1 MSQQNSQEKLQPHTQ
16 KTLTLKKEG
25 LAKLKKESLAKL
37 KKEALDKLTKEDLAK
52 AREKFKEMK
61 NWLEATYPKA
71 FDFQNPIPL
80 KKGIRKELM
89 AKDSPFSGVQLHKVL
104 KAYARSNLYLKAV
117 VKCQWRHDLDGEQ
130 TEEILEE
137 EKKYSKQLLLLR
149 EKKKYAKKKQIKSK
163 NEGVRK
169 NKKMVEKKNKKMVE
183 KKNKKMVEKK
193 NKKIL
198 PIVSEPQSLKN

>member
-16 KTLTLKKEG
+16 KTLTLKREG
-25 LAKLKKESLAKL
+25 LSKLKKESLAKL
-37 KKEALDKLTKEDLAK
+37 KKEALDKLKKEDLAK

-71 FDFQNPIPL
+71 FNFRNPIPL

-117 VKCQWRHDLDGEQ
+117 IKCQWRHDLDGEQ

-137 EKKYSKQLLLLR
+137 EKKYSKQLLVLR
-149 EKKKYAKKKQIKSK
+149 AKKKYAKKKQTKSK
-163 NEGVRK
+163 NEGGKNNKRK
-169 NKKMVEKKNKKMVE
+169 SEKKNKKT
-183 KKNKKMVEKK
+183 
-193 NKKIL
+193 L
-198 PIVSEPQSLKN
+198 PIVNQPQSLKN

>member
-1 MSQQNSQEKLQPHTQ
+1 MSQQNSQEKLQPNTQ
-16 KTLTLKKEG
+16 KTLTF
-25 LAKLKKESLAKL
+25 KKESLAKL
-37 KKEALDKLTKEDLAK
+37 KKEALDKLNKEDLAK
-52 AREKFKEMK
+52 TRENFEEMK

-117 VKCQWRHDLDGEQ
+117 IKCQWRHDLDGEQ

-137 EKKYSKQLLLLR
+137 EKKYSKQTLLLR
-149 EKKKYAKKKQIKSK
+149 EKKKYAKKTQIKSK
-163 NEGVRK
+163 NESVR
-169 NKKMVEKKNKKMVE
+169 
-183 KKNKKMVEKK
+183 K

-198 PIVSEPQSLKN
+198 PIVNEPQSLKN